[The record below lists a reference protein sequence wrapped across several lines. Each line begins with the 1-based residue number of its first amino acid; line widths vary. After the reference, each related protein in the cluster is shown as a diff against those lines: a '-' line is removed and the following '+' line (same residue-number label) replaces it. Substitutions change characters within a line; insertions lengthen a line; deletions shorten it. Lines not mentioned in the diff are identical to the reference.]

1 MTDPLN
7 LLSRRDLFAAIA
19 MHGIISGR
27 NPAAIPYKTEEVT
40 LLAAECADYLI
51 MALDAPAKPNPVD
64 PLAASPA
71 KAKRAPAKKTIVQP
85 QPVIAKPFVPPDPY
99 AGWI

>member
-51 MALDAPAKPNPVD
+51 MALDAPAKTNPIN
-64 PLAASPA
+64 APA
-71 KAKRAPAKKTIVQP
+71 KAKRAPSKKTVVQP
-85 QPVIAKPFVPPDPY
+85 QPVIYKPVVPPDPY
-99 AGWI
+99 EGWI